1 MEKSKQIEVL
11 RLCEEQLREVRQE
24 LERIERKYTP
34 SQYVRVRMQ
43 VVMEVCETPEGTEG
57 PNPDDP
63 ITETLSTIDR
73 LGIAMN
79 KSEMM
84 ESLAEFLATS
94 ACETLLEI
102 AIGQKYEYIP
112 DDCAAGA
119 EIVKYATEYIPIG
132 C

>member
-1 MEKSKQIEVL
+1 MEKSE
-11 RLCEEQLREVRQE
+11 
-24 LERIERKYTP
+24 
-34 SQYVRVRMQ
+34 YVRVRMH
-43 VVMEVCETPEGTEG
+43 VAMEVCTTNGEEPQ
-57 PNPDDP
+57 PDDA
-63 ITETLSTIDR
+63 ITETISEVDR
-73 LGIAMN
+73 IGIALN
-79 KSEMM
+79 REEAL

-102 AIGQKYEYIP
+102 AIGQKYPYIN